1 VSQWLDLRLLLIAAC
16 GASAGIHA
24 GLAPHHWEES
34 RAFGVLFV
42 LAAVGLAGVAVALAG
57 WPEALF
63 PLFAAAG
70 LFASL
75 IAAFV
80 AAEEPV
86 DALVVVTK
94 AIEAAG
100 LVLAVVLMRRPPSRP
115 SDLALAY
122 FGLAFV
128 LAFTIA
134 ASTGHGHGS

>member
-1 VSQWLDLRLLLIAAC
+1 VSAWLDLRLLVIAAC

-42 LAAVGLAGVAVALAG
+42 LAAVSLAGVATALAG
-57 WPEALF
+57 WPEALL

-70 LFASL
+70 LFGSL
-75 IAAFV
+75 IAAYV
-80 AAEEPV
+80 AAREPL
-86 DALVVVTK
+86 DALIVTTK

-100 LVLAVVLMRRPPSRP
+100 LALALVLVRRPPSRP

-122 FGLAFV
+122 FGLTFV

-134 ASTGHGHGS
+134 ASSGHTG

>member
-1 VSQWLDLRLLLIAAC
+1 VGPWLDLRLLVIAAC

-42 LAAVGLAGVAVALAG
+42 LAAIALAAVATAIAG

-80 AAEEPV
+80 AADEPV
-86 DALVVVTK
+86 DALAVITK

-100 LVLAVVLMRRPPSRP
+100 LVLALVLVRRPPSRP

-122 FGLAFV
+122 FGLTFV
-128 LAFTIA
+128 LAFTVA
-134 ASTGHGHGS
+134 ASSGHTG

>member
-1 VSQWLDLRLLLIAAC
+1 MGPWLDLRLLVIAAC

-42 LAAVGLAGVAVALAG
+42 LAAIALAAVATAIAG

-80 AAEEPV
+80 AADEPV
-86 DALVVVTK
+86 DALAVVTK

-100 LVLAVVLMRRPPSRP
+100 LVLALVLVRRPPSRP

-122 FGLAFV
+122 FGLTFV
-128 LAFTIA
+128 LAFTVA
-134 ASTGHGHGS
+134 ASSGHTG